1 MYPIPLIVEMKGE
14 PMIEKHEPMIK
25 KLEVAGLNG
34 KVNADLEFN
43 EDLNIITGT
52 NGSGKTTLLK
62 LIWYLISGQID
73 RVLYIP
79 FDFVSIETD
88 RFELSI
94 SPDDHHNDEFLIKWR
109 FFKDSEGETEFR
121 GDSKMEVEESL
132 YIGFWDVQGNADPR
146 IQDLKT
152 DIRDIMKSSL
162 FFPSFRRIESSFS
175 RISQDMNSM
184 RQTRRSRHTGSTQT
198 RDPLQT
204 AMSQQSVEQ
213 SVDSH
218 KFITSFSTTDIVEL
232 LSQKQTEISNM
243 INAIYAELSR
253 DLAKKIPSESATEL
267 QEANSILEQIGKE
280 FTTAVNEEQNLRNQL
295 TSLHGLINDI
305 FDCGIEI
312 KDGFTLGEEDRA
324 ISSDMLSYGEQQML
338 SFLCYNA
345 LSSDAMIFIDEPE
358 LSLHTDWQGFLLP
371 TLLEQRTEQKT
382 ENQFFIAT
390 HSPFIYAQYPDEEF
404 LLGHDRGAKIYEEGE
419 I

>member
-1 MYPIPLIVEMKGE
+1 
-14 PMIEKHEPMIK
+14 MIEKREPMIK

-34 KVNADLEFN
+34 KVNANLEFH

-94 SPDDHHNDEFLIKWR
+94 SPDDHHNDEFLIEWC
-109 FFKDSEGETEFR
+109 FKDSGAETEFR
-121 GDSKMEVEESL
+121 GDSEMEVEESL
-132 YIGFWDVQGNADPR
+132 YIGFWDVQSKADPR
-146 IQDLKT
+146 IEDLQT

-213 SVDSH
+213 SVYSH
-218 KFITSFSTTDIVEL
+218 KFVTSFSTTDIVEL
-232 LSQKQTEISNM
+232 LSQKQTEISEG
-243 INAIYAELSR
+243 INAIYAKLSRDLGKKIPAEAELSR
-253 DLAKKIPSESATEL
+253 DLGKKNPAELAIEL
-267 QEANSILEQIGKE
+267 QEANSVLQQIQQE
-280 FTTAVNEEQNLRNQL
+280 FTNAVSEEQKLQNQL
-295 TSLHGLINDI
+295 PLLHGLINEI
-305 FDCGIEI
+305 FDYGIKIE
-312 KDGFTLGEEDRA
+312 DGFTLGEEDGA
-324 ISSDMLSYGEQQML
+324 ISSDILSYGEQQML

-345 LSSDAMIFIDEPE
+345 FSDNTVVFIDEPE
-358 LSLHTDWQGFLLP
+358 LSLHIRWQRVLPELLV
-371 TLLEQRTEQKT
+371 EQQTT
-382 ENQFFIAT
+382 NQFFLAT
-390 HSPFIYAQYPDEEF
+390 HSPSIFSKYPDKEF
-404 LLGHDRGAKIYEEGE
+404 LLAENRGNEE
-419 I
+419 